1 MPGKLVSRHM
11 SNCRLASPPVRTSV
25 GEPGWGVSLISGNNR
40 WFWEFEKSEPKNHR
54 FPEFQRPPK
63 NQPGFTK
70 EPEGTR
76 RVSLGYLTLQNPRT
90 AVMSSI
96 IRGFDFFDNHGY
108 GSEADI
114 CLIFITVVLGFD
126 TLNDTRRGSRG
137 QSL

>member
-1 MPGKLVSRHM
+1 MQQIDVPKFHVPSHIKNFRCCARVELTDCAGKLVSRHM

-96 IRGFDFFDNHGY
+96 IRGFDFF
-108 GSEADI
+108 
-114 CLIFITVVLGFD
+114 
-126 TLNDTRRGSRG
+126 
-137 QSL
+137 